1 MKIDTI
7 TLSALSLIA
16 SFGLN
21 IPTSAQEVSMADLAV
36 KAAANVTPNQSQFNC
51 DVTVTN
57 DPVGSGYGDDDSYG
71 TTATVLLPVEATIS
85 STYVEYE
92 SGLNCGGQNS
102 CAAGSSSSPYVTCTL
117 GHLSRQSNASRT
129 CAAVATIHVVTSP
142 PIWPAQ
148 YVQTRSCGAFVY
160 GNIHDSHMTN
170 NYSHS
175 VAP

>member
-1 MKIDTI
+1 MKIIVTR
-7 TLSALSLIA
+7 LSVLALVTSLGT
-16 SFGLN
+16 SL
-21 IPTSAQEVSMADLAV
+21 PTSAQEVSMADLAV
-36 KAAANVTPNQSQFNC
+36 KSVATVTSDQKKFRC

-71 TTATVLLPVEATIS
+71 TTAIVLVPVKATIK
-85 STYVEYE
+85 STFVEYE
-92 SGLNCGGQNS
+92 RGLKCGGKNT
-102 CAAGSSSSPYVTCTL
+102 CAATSATSPYITCAL
-117 GHLSRQSNASRT
+117 GHLSRQGNAGRT

-160 GNIHDSHMTN
+160 SNVHESHMTN
-170 NYSHS
+170 NYSQS